1 MAASAVHGSGCGN
14 GNYYVTAIVLVVA
27 IDGAGDVNDTGSA
40 VYSLLYSEV
49 TLKAT

>member
-14 GNYYVTAIVLVVA
+14 GNYYVTAIVLVA